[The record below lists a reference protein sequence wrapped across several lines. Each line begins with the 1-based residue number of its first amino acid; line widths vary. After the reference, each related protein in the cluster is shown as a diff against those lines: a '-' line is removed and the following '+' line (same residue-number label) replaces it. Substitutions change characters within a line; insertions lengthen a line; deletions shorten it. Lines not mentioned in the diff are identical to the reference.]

1 MRRWLVLGTLLTVVI
16 LSVAATGCGVIG
28 GPTGTAAATQVTTAE
43 SLLANK
49 YGGAWW
55 SDLFGGGKNEA
66 PLVGSVQAIIGADY
80 TNATSGSQKTAAL
93 DRLSTARTTVA
104 TLRTDGVLSKADAN
118 KVLAA
123 ITEIETVVNKL

>member
-1 MRRWLVLGTLLTVVI
+1 MRRWLALGTVLTVI
-16 LSVAATGCGVIG
+16 TLFLAGCGVIG

-49 YGGAWW
+49 YAGSWW
-55 SDLFGGGKNEA
+55 SDLFGGGKNQA

-80 TNATSGSQKTAAL
+80 TNAKSGTQKTTAL

-104 TLRTDGVLSKADAN
+104 TLRTDGVLSKADAT

-123 ITEIETVVNKL
+123 VTEIETVINKL